1 MLTYPQL
8 STGALAQ
15 FPVKKRRS
23 SRTVVNAAA
32 DGRRIAY
39 ADPAAAAIEWQLAY
53 SDLSDA
59 ELAALQV
66 FHAAAEGSLNGF
78 TFVDPTANLLAWS
91 EDLSNPAWSRA
102 PMLAATAGTGC
113 WHLANSGGAAQ
124 SICQTLSAPDQYL
137 YCFSVWV
144 RSDLPASV
152 TLTIGG
158 ERAAYAA
165 GSSWTR
171 IWLTRRGVAF
181 GIELPAGAAV
191 DMRGP
196 QVEAQAAP
204 SQYKISTTGGVYE
217 NARLR
222 DDAFCFTTTDLNRH
236 STTVNIL
243 YANHL

>member
-15 FPVKKRRS
+15 FPVKKRRR

-32 DGRRIAY
+32 DGSRVAY
-39 ADPAAAAIEWQLAY
+39 ADPAGATIEWQLAY

-59 ELAALQV
+59 ELAALQT
-66 FHAAAEGSLNGF
+66 FHATSEGSLNGF

-91 EDLSNPAWSRA
+91 EDLSNPAWARA
-102 PMLAATAGTGC
+102 PMLSATAGTNC
-113 WHLANSGGAAQ
+113 WHLVNSAAAAQ
-124 SICQTLSAPDQYL
+124 SISQTLSAPDSYV

-144 RSDLPASV
+144 RSDRPASV

-158 ERAAYAA
+158 ERATYAV

-171 IWLTRRGVAF
+171 IWLTRRGVTF
-181 GIELPAGAAV
+181 GIELAADAAV
-191 DMRGP
+191 DVRGP

-204 SQYKISTTGGVYE
+204 SQYKTSTTGGVYE

>member
-8 STGALAQ
+8 ATGALAQ
-15 FPVKKRRS
+15 FPLRKRRR

-32 DGRRIAY
+32 GGSRIAY
-39 ADPAAAAIEWQLAY
+39 SDPAGATVEWQLAY
-53 SDLSDA
+53 TDLSDA
-59 ELAALQV
+59 ELAALQA

-91 EDLSNPAWSRA
+91 EDLGHAAWSRD
-102 PMLAATAGTGC
+102 PMLSATAGTDC
-113 WHLANSGGAAQ
+113 WHLANAGAAAQ
-124 SICQTLSAPDQYL
+124 SIRQTLSAPDEYL
-137 YCFSVWV
+137 YCFGVWV
-144 RSDLPASV
+144 RSAQPATV
-152 TLTIGG
+152 TLTIGAQRG
-158 ERAAYAA
+158 ALTV
-165 GSSWTR
+165 GDSWTR
-171 IWLTRRGVAF
+171 IWRAGRGVVF

-191 DMRGP
+191 DVRGP